1 MNFGK
6 LKLKTKVI
14 IGTCGPLLLL
24 FILGAISIFNIR
36 QMEKTRKWVVHTY
49 EVLEQAMQI
58 TAAAV
63 DMETGLRGYLLT
75 GKENFLDP
83 YKNGEKLAYKK
94 IRDLQKTVSDNPAQV
109 ERLAAIEKILKDW
122 QKEVTEPNIALR
134 REIGDAG
141 NMSVISNIVREEKGK
156 DYFDRF
162 RQFMGDFRG
171 VEERLM
177 EKRQKENDITVNN
190 TMKMIIGCIFLA
202 ILSGLSLAFFVT
214 AGVQKDVGGE
224 PADIAKIAE
233 NIAKGDLQQSADI
246 QKKTGILAALIMM
259 AAAVN
264 KSLLQV
270 SAGSD
275 QIDTAASQ
283 LSSASES
290 LSQGASE
297 QASSLEEL
305 SSTLVEIEGQTKNN
319 AEFAERANETMR
331 EQKTLAEKGM
341 EQMKQMMTAMKEI
354 DESAKSIAD
363 IIDVIDDIAS
373 QTNLLALNATI
384 EAASAGDAGRGFAV
398 VASEIKELANQSAGA
413 AKETADLIKNSIR
426 KVEKGNDITSQ
437 TSEVL
442 NRIAEGFLEN
452 ARMMDEITASAKE
465 QAQSVFQV
473 TQALEQIDQVTQ
485 MNTAN
490 AEQTASAA
498 QELSGQSEQL
508 REIIAGFRLSDAA
521 GEKSFTAEHKS
532 QKVSPQRMSIQR
544 ET

>member
-1 MNFGK
+1 MYQNLIFGLFTRPSKLDQHIKEELMNFGK
-6 LKLKTKVI
+6 LKLKTKII

-24 FILGAISIFNIR
+24 FILGVISIFHIR

-63 DMETGLRGYLLT
+63 DMETGLRGYLLA

-83 YKNGEKLAYKK
+83 YKNGEKLAYEK
-94 IRDLQKTVSDNPAQV
+94 IRDLQKTVSDNPEQV

-141 NMSVISNIVREEKGK
+141 NMSNISDIVRKEKGK
-156 DYFDRF
+156 EYFDRF

-177 EKRQKENDITVNN
+177 EKRQKENDITVKN
-190 TMKMIIGCIFLA
+190 TMQMIIGCIFLA

-233 NIAKGDLQQSADI
+233 NIAKGDLRQSADI
-246 QKKTGILAALIMM
+246 QKKTGIFAALMMM
-259 AAAVN
+259 AAAMN

-275 QIDTAASQ
+275 QIDTASSQ

-305 SSTLVEIEGQTKNN
+305 SSTMVEIEGQTKNN

-341 EQMKQMMTAMKEI
+341 EQMRQMMTAMKEI

-398 VASEIKELANQSAGA
+398 VASEIKELARQSAGA
-413 AKETADLIKNSIR
+413 AKETGDLIRNSIR

-442 NRIAEGFLEN
+442 GRIAEGSLEN

-473 TQALEQIDQVTQ
+473 AQALEQIDQVTQ

-508 REIIAGFRLSDAA
+508 REIIAKFRLSD
-521 GEKSFTAEHKS
+521 EL
-532 QKVSPQRMSIQR
+532 
-544 ET
+544 